1 MRTTL
6 YVDRRLLKEAMRLA
20 NVKKMTETVNL
31 ALAEF
36 VHRRKMEELASRL
49 GTMELN
55 LTQAE
60 LERLRRDE

>member
-6 YVDRRLLKEAMRLA
+6 YVNRKLLKEAMRLA

-36 VHRRKMEELASRL
+36 VYRRKMEELASRL
-49 GTMELN
+49 GTLELN
-55 LTQAE
+55 LTQAG
-60 LERLRRDE
+60 LEQLRRDE

>member
-6 YVDRRLLKEAMRLA
+6 YVDRKLLKEAMRLA

-49 GTMELN
+49 GTLELN
-55 LTQAE
+55 LTQTG
-60 LERLRRDE
+60 LEQLRRDE

>member
-6 YVDRRLLKEAMRLA
+6 YVDRKLLKEAMRLA

-49 GTMELN
+49 GTLELN
-55 LTQAE
+55 LTQAG
-60 LERLRRDE
+60 LEQLRRDE

>member
-6 YVDRRLLKEAMRLA
+6 YVDRKLLKEAMRLA

-36 VHRRKMEELASRL
+36 VHRRKMEELASCL

-55 LTQAE
+55 LTQDG
-60 LERLRRDE
+60 LEQLRRDE

>member
-6 YVDRRLLKEAMRLA
+6 YVNRKLLKEAMRLA
-20 NVKKMTETVNL
+20 NAEKMTETVNL

-36 VHRRKMEELASRL
+36 VRRRRIEELASRL
-49 GTMELN
+49 GTEELD
-55 LTQAE
+55 LTQVE